1 MIMSYDKDST
11 RNKYRTLREF
21 LDVLGWDTKKCELV
35 PGLWVARVSTPEG
48 YTLEHPQDL
57 IPSWVGFNT
66 TDMNQYRFD
75 SEIESFDDPDMQM
88 NIDTGTTKIFTHQ
101 IKNGILTHDILQWIL
116 LICGS
121 NQRKELL
128 DSLWVESAMFYP
140 ASQQVANLTDL
151 QAKIANHTAQNEVY
165 LRFEQLPS
173 ITRIERE
180 CYAWYATS
188 LGDLMVDRMLAERL
202 SYSKNIEEQKPLNTL
217 YKLIINTLYG
227 DIVSPHFALGNVCV
241 SNNVTAKARLG
252 CWATEKALN
261 GKQSITD
268 GCPIDINQVVYAR
281 GNRRLTA
288 REYYKLYRKGIAWN
302 SVKGQTKFAA
312 LGEFHRHELQ
322 VTDGQIYLAS
332 YYARDNSNP
341 RLLPKDEACK
351 WISKA
356 VLEHVRSHFG
366 QLDIY
371 SSEFTQVR
379 GFNDPQTKERVILE
393 PFDGVYD
400 YEVKLLYGK
409 ATFHGAANQML
420 VDLAN
425 PDKPD
430 IRMRSYE
437 KREHQSII
445 VTNQI
450 IENDKILE
458 GTIESTD
465 FYQGINPAQKFLQA
479 LYDNPHRVPRAP
491 AFYKTRLLQVGEY
504 QHKKHSSYRFP
515 GLHPGSEIP
524 VVGLL
529 REFSPSQYYYRNEE
543 QYRSIE
549 REYERSKRTYGQ
561 YVEAYFVN
569 EDGTLDYQRMCET
582 VLELLDIGEMK
593 LLDALDPHD
602 NMNRKKPGFRKHP
615 AFAEYDFLRKHFAK
629 KLKTLPEGVTLSDK
643 DYDNLPLFS

>member
-1 MIMSYDKDST
+1 
-11 RNKYRTLREF
+11 
-21 LDVLGWDTKKCELV
+21 
-35 PGLWVARVSTPEG
+35 
-48 YTLEHPQDL
+48 
-57 IPSWVGFNT
+57 
-66 TDMNQYRFD
+66 
-75 SEIESFDDPDMQM
+75 
-88 NIDTGTTKIFTHQ
+88 
-101 IKNGILTHDILQWIL
+101 
-116 LICGS
+116 
-121 NQRKELL
+121 
-128 DSLWVESAMFYP
+128 
-140 ASQQVANLTDL
+140 LTDL
-151 QAKIANHTAQNEVY
+151 RAKIANHDAQNEVI

-180 CYAWYATS
+180 CYGWYATS

-202 SYSKNIEEQKPLNTL
+202 SYSKDIEEQKPLNTL

-268 GCPIDINQVVYAR
+268 GCPIDINKVVYAR
-281 GNRRLTA
+281 TNRRLTA

-302 SVKGQTKFAA
+302 SAKGQTKFAA
-312 LGEFHRHELQ
+312 LGEFHHHELQ
-322 VTDGQIYLAS
+322 VIDGQVYLAS
-332 YYARDNSNP
+332 YTANDSLNP

-351 WISKA
+351 WISKT

-371 SSEFTQVR
+371 STEFTQVR
-379 GFNDPQTKERVILE
+379 GFNDPQTKELVILDK
-393 PFDGVYD
+393 FDGVYD
-400 YEVKLLYGK
+400 YEVKMLYGR

-437 KREHQSII
+437 KREHQSAII
-445 VTNQI
+445 V
-450 IENDKILE
+450 DGKIVL
-458 GTIESTD
+458 TD

-479 LYDNPHRVPRAP
+479 LYDNPHSVPRAQ

-504 QHKKHSSYRFP
+504 QHKKHSTYKHSK
-515 GLHPGSEIP
+515 LKPGSEIP
-524 VVGLL
+524 VIGLL

-543 QYRSIE
+543 QYRAIE
-549 REYERSKRTYGQ
+549 REYHRSKSRYGQ

-569 EDGTLDYQRMCET
+569 EDGTLDYQHMCQT
-582 VLELLDIGEMK
+582 VVLLLDEGETS
-593 LLDALDPHD
+593 LIQALDPYRHRTRTTAD
-602 NMNRKKPGFRKHP
+602 FRMHP
-615 AFAEYDFLRKHFAK
+615 AFADYQYLRAHFAK
-629 KLKTLPEGVTLSDK
+629 LVGVAPEDVTENETHDQVK
-643 DYDNLPLFS
+643 ALFAGK